1 MSALVTL
8 AAGQPIR
15 IGVFSLFKPEE
26 IVVTAA
32 GVPLEIKAGGLTSR
46 LEGSQSIGLRTA
58 ATVSSATGGP
68 APFVLSIP
76 DKIRRRFQGTVAV
89 VQGPHYLQA
98 VVSMDLEQAVSSAAA
113 AETLPGTPLEAVKA
127 QAVAARSYYVSSRSR
142 HVDFDACDSTHCQ
155 FLRELPAPDSVAA
168 QATRE
173 TSGLV
178 LTYHGKPLSALYSAS
193 CGGSTQALADVG
205 GSAYPYYAVPC
216 EYCQRNRRGLI
227 EGHRHGL
234 CQRGAAGMARSGASF
249 RDILS
254 HYYPGTS
261 FFVASPF
268 RFAS

>member
-1 MSALVTL
+1 LATW
-8 AAGQPIR
+8 AAGQPVR

-32 GVPLEIKAGGLTSR
+32 GVPLDIRSGGLTSR
-46 LEGSQSIGLRTA
+46 LEGSQSIGLRAA

-68 APFVLSIP
+68 APFWLSIP
-76 DKIRRRFQGTVAV
+76 NKIRRRFQGTVAV
-89 VQGPHYLQA
+89 IQGPHYLQA
-98 VVSMDLEQAVSSAAA
+98 VVSMDLEEAVASAVA
-113 AETLPGTPLEAVKA
+113 AEMLPGTPLEAVKA
-127 QAVAARSYYVSSRSR
+127 QAVAARSYFASSRSR
-142 HVDFDACDSTHCQ
+142 HVDYDACDSTHCQ

-173 TSGLV
+173 TAGLV
-178 LTYHGKPLSALYSAS
+178 LTYQGKPLAALYSAS
-193 CGGSTQALADVG
+193 CGGSTQPLAEVSG
-205 GSAYPYYAVPC
+205 AEYPYYAVPC
-216 EYCQRNRRGLI
+216 EYCQRHRRGLV

-234 CQRGAAGMARSGASF
+234 CQRGAAGMALRGASF

-261 FFVASPF
+261 FFVASAF